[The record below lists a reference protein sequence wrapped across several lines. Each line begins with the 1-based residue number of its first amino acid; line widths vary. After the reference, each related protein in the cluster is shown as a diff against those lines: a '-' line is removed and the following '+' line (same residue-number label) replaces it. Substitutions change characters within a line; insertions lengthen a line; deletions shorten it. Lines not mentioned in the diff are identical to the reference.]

1 MTHNSTYIITKLT
14 LLFMLSVICLFE
26 IRSPCLE
33 VSVTR
38 KEHKYLNLLHKQV
51 LFVSS
56 KQKTFNSASQLKKL
70 LELVVTLCH
79 NDF

>member
-1 MTHNSTYIITKLT
+1 
-14 LLFMLSVICLFE
+14 MLSVICLFE

-56 KQKTFNSASQLKKL
+56 KQKNIQFSFTIKKL